1 MILTKKLPIF
11 NQTLWN
17 FVKMIETWV
26 GNWISAWFDW
36 VKKLWIFLLMAYFWA
51 ILLFII
57 QTLGIFFSNFF
68 ESTEINWNVSLKTT
82 ILYHFSVKY
91 YIINFESKIFVI
103 CRYFKLTI
111 GALESLDV
119 FSVPHSVDTN
129 ITILTSRQNVLVIV
143 LQEMKKIVEKK
154 WPQKIMLLKN
164 QGCFCILLSEKFCT
178 DKIKTYMWEKNHT
191 LKVFDLFLTCN
202 CM

>member
-1 MILTKKLPIF
+1 MNISLIRLGKKIVDFLI
-11 NQTLWN
+11 N
-17 FVKMIETWV
+17 
-26 GNWISAWFDW
+26 G
-36 VKKLWIFLLMAYFWA
+36 IFLSHSTFYYSDFRH
-51 ILLFII
+51 
-57 QTLGIFFSNFF
+57 FFSNFF

-143 LQEMKKIVEKK
+143 LQEMKK
-154 WPQKIMLLKN
+154 N
-164 QGCFCILLSEKFCT
+164 S
-178 DKIKTYMWEKNHT
+178 
-191 LKVFDLFLTCN
+191 
-202 CM
+202 